1 MKKIIIVIVALTAMQ
16 ISIAQEN
23 QGNFSGGFESNSQW
37 YQDDEGLGT
46 FAPQDQLRSNSFF
59 TLRYAYDKFSAGIQ
73 YELFAPSPLLG
84 YFEGFQGNGV
94 GTYFL
99 NFKHKGLDITGGH
112 FYDQFGSGLIYRSW
126 EDRQLGIDNS
136 IRGVRVKYEFTDYL
150 NITGF
155 TGNQRVGFEV
165 SEGTVTGLN
174 TELDLSTALDLD
186 TGIQLGASYVNRFQP
201 TGSPDLN
208 FPSDVGAYSARADV
222 TFDQFFVGAEYVYK
236 EADAFVLDGFVT
248 NNNYQDGR
256 ALLFNTGYATK
267 GLGINATFRAVEN
280 MGFYSDREATG
291 NAFLTNTV
299 NYVPGYTKQQDYAVS
314 NIYVYAPQ
322 PFVSPVEGKAGEIG
336 GQIDVYY
343 TAKKETLLGGK
354 YGTKFEF
361 NYVNWSGLNAT
372 FDVPNNTYEA
382 SLISRG
388 EKYFEEGS
396 VAVKKRF
403 SKRFS
408 TIFTAVHTQYNS
420 TIIEGS
426 GDFLTGNA
434 FVVDG
439 LYKLDN
445 GRSVRMDLQH
455 LSADAD
461 RGNWA
466 AATVEYAFSPF
477 LSVYVID
484 LYNYEETNIHYYS
497 IGGSY
502 TKGRTRVAMNYG
514 RQRGGLICVGGVCR
528 FVPENTG
535 LTLNISTN
543 F

>member
-1 MKKIIIVIVALTAMQ
+1 MKKLILALVALTTTQ
-16 ISIAQEN
+16 LTFAQDDN
-23 QGNFSGGFESNSQW
+23 GTFSGGFESNTQW
-37 YQDDEGLGT
+37 YQNDEGLGT
-46 FAPQDQLRSNSFF
+46 FAPQDQLRSNNYFS
-59 TLRYAYDKFSAGIQ
+59 LRYSYDKFTAGIQ
-73 YELFAPSPLLG
+73 YELFAPNPLLG

-94 GTYFL
+94 GTYYL

-136 IRGVRVKYEFTDYL
+136 IRGVRVNYEFTDYL
-150 NITGF
+150 VATAF

-174 TELDLSTALDLD
+174 TELDLSNALDLE
-186 TGIQLGASYVNRFQP
+186 TGVQIGASYVNRYQAS
-201 TGSPDLN
+201 TSPDLN
-208 FPSDVGAYSARADV
+208 FPATVGAYSARADL
-222 TFDQFFVGAEYVYK
+222 TFSQFFIGAEYVYK
-236 EADAFVLDGFVT
+236 EQDAFVLDGFVQ

-256 ALLFNTGYATK
+256 ALLINSGYATK

-280 MGFYSDREATG
+280 MGFYSDREATA
-291 NAFLTNTV
+291 NAFLTNTI
-299 NYVPGYTKQQDYAVS
+299 NYVPGYTKQQDYAVT

-322 PFVSPVEGKAGEIG
+322 PFVSPGEGKAGEIG
-336 GQIDVYY
+336 AQIDLYY
-343 TAKKETLLGGK
+343 TAKKGTTLGGK
-354 YGTKFEF
+354 YGTKFEL
-361 NYVNWSGLNAT
+361 NYANWSGLDAT
-372 FDVPNNTYEA
+372 FDVPNNTYQA
-382 SLISRG
+382 SLLSRG

-396 VAVKKRF
+396 IAIKKRF

-408 TIFTAVHTQYNS
+408 TIFTAVHTQYNT

-426 GDFLTGNA
+426 GDFLKGNS
-434 FVVDG
+434 FVFDG

-445 GRSVRMDLQH
+445 GRSVRLDLQH

-466 AATVEYAFSPF
+466 AATAEYAFSPY
-477 LSVYVID
+477 LSMYVTD
-484 LYNYEETNIHYYS
+484 LYNYDETDIHYYS

-514 RQRGGLICVGGVCR
+514 RQRGGLVCVGGVCR